1 LYLVTTLFTITTAR
15 EEIEHLSRIKPMTPF
30 QKHYQVYPGDAVPVC
45 CHIDGKMKW
54 ISAVRG
60 IQHHRMHLTSISM
73 EKILVRKPFNIWFR
87 KYRCAIPVNCF
98 FTHQDEKVHLTRIL
112 KQRTFMLGGMCLPPD
127 AENTDY
133 RFILLEV
140 EAADILKRITDT
152 MPINFSC
159 HIATSWCT
167 QETILNVMQ
176 LADGSG
182 DRWFDFYKVDAAI
195 LASGSNDKELLKPKG
210 ISYREWIEREEKLNS
225 LDLKGERF
233 DRNNTKG
240 RH

>member
-1 LYLVTTLFTITTAR
+1 
-15 EEIEHLSRIKPMTPF
+15 MMPF
-30 QKHYQVYPGDAVPVC
+30 QKHYQVYPGDSVQVC
-45 CHIDGKMKW
+45 CLIDGKMRW
-54 ISAVRG
+54 VSAVWG
-60 IQHHRMHLTSISM
+60 IQHQKIHLTSISM

-87 KYRCAIPVNCF
+87 KFRCAIPVNCYC
-98 FTHQDEKVHLTRIL
+98 TECEENVHLTRIL
-112 KQRTFMLGGMCLPPD
+112 KQRTFMLGGLCIPPD
-127 AENTDY
+127 AKSPDY

-140 EAADILKRITDT
+140 EAADILKLITDT

-159 HIATSWCT
+159 HLSTSWCT

-176 LADGSG
+176 LADASG
-182 DRWFDFYKVDAAI
+182 DRWFDFYKVDTAI
-195 LASGSNDKELLKPKG
+195 HEPGSDNKELLKPKG

-233 DRNNTKG
+233 NRNNTKG